1 MQSALQSVKGVKKAV
16 VSMESKEAGVTYDA
30 DITNVDALIKAVKEA
45 DGPHAPYDAKV
56 KKK

>member
-1 MQSALQSVKGVKKAV
+1 VQSALQDVKGVKKAT
-16 VSMESKEAGVTYDA
+16 VSMEKREAVVNYDA
-30 DITNVDALIKAVKEA
+30 DVTNVDALVKAVKEA

>member
-1 MQSALQSVKGVKKAV
+1 MQSALQGVKGVKKAV
-16 VSMESKEAGVTYDA
+16 VSMEAKEAEVNYDA
-30 DITNVDALIKAVKEA
+30 DVTNVDALIKAVKEA

>member
-1 MQSALQSVKGVKKAV
+1 MQSALQDVKGVKKAT
-16 VSMESKEAGVTYDA
+16 VSMEKREAVVNYDA
-30 DITNVDALIKAVKEA
+30 DVTNVDALVKAVKEA